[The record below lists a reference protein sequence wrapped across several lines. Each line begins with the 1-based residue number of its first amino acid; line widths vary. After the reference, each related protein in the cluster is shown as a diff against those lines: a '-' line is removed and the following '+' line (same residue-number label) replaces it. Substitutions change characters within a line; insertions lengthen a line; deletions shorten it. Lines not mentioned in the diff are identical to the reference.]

1 MPELPEI
8 EVIRRDL
15 EKEVVGRRFKD
26 VEIRPGTNAMKVV
39 RRHGRRK
46 ELQEL
51 LDGAK
56 VEKIDRLGKRL
67 LLELDSKNV
76 FVISLDDA
84 GQLLKT
90 SASDPVE
97 PHTHLILGFTIGG
110 QLRYLDPK
118 KTGEVFVMSSGELDM
133 QEDLHSFKIDP
144 LEHQF
149 TWQYFSTV
157 LDGME
162 APLKDL
168 LVDESFIVGLGDIYA
183 DEILWGAGM
192 RYDHLSNKL
201 SSQDVRRLY
210 RALMEI
216 LQDAVKA
223 RGTSIGEHPFR
234 DLHGAP
240 GAYQIE
246 LKVFEREGEACRR
259 CRSTIVKEK
268 YRDGFTYLCAQCQ
281 S

>member
-1 MPELPEI
+1 MPELPEV

-26 VEIRPGTNAMKVV
+26 VQIRPGTNAMKVV
-39 RRHGRRK
+39 RGHGRRK
-46 ELQEL
+46 ELQDL
-51 LDGAK
+51 LEGAK
-56 VEKIDRLGKRL
+56 VERIERLGKRL
-67 LLELDSKNV
+67 LLVLDTKNV
-76 FVISLDDA
+76 FVVSLGES

-97 PHTHLILGFTIGG
+97 SHTHLILGFTIGG
-110 QLRYLDPK
+110 QLRYLDPAK
-118 KTGEVFVMSSGELDM
+118 AGELFVMPSGELDLKD
-133 QEDLHSFKIDP
+133 ELHDFKIDP

-157 LDGME
+157 LGGME

-168 LVDESFIVGLGDIYA
+168 LVDETFIVGLGNIYS

-210 RALMEI
+210 RSLMEI

-223 RGTSIGEHPFR
+223 RGTSIGEHPFK
-234 DLHGAP
+234 DLHGVP

-246 LKVFEREGEACRR
+246 VKVFEKEGEACRR
-259 CRSTIVKEK
+259 CRSTIIKEK

>member
-51 LDGAK
+51 LEGAK
-56 VEKIDRLGKRL
+56 VEKIARLGKRL

-76 FVISLDDA
+76 FVISLDDS

-133 QEDLHSFKIDP
+133 QEELHNFKIDP

-149 TWQYFSTV
+149 TWQYFSTL

-168 LVDESFIVGLGDIYA
+168 FVDESFIVGLGDIYA

-223 RGTSIGEHPFR
+223 RGTSTGEHPFR
-234 DLHGAP
+234 DLHGVP
-240 GAYQIE
+240 GAYQIA

-268 YRDGFTYLCAQCQ
+268 YRDGYTYLCAQCQ